1 MIDTTHIG
9 SLPFLDTLRAV
20 EFNKNFSLP
29 VLSTLPKLS
38 TSEFMIEQ
46 LLIGMENVKFVDH
59 SLVTVG
65 NVKLK
70 NFKFNFL
77 LEKDF
82 VNNFSGSD
90 IKWQILGPMTFL
102 KLFSPKSIDKAL
114 KQKIL
119 CWHIDNIKNYQE
131 FLNIHF
137 KNITLFLDE
146 PMLTNEYEVKE
157 LNSFIK
163 KLDINN
169 IVIHNCSSFKPSIYK
184 SLDKNI
190 SLSFDLLVMDVK
202 KIDEFSRLSH
212 MLYPGVISGEN
223 LNIKT
228 IPKSLRS
235 RLKAVTPSCGLF
247 GADENALDQII
258 ASLKD
263 FT

>member
-59 SLVTVG
+59 LLVSEG

-70 NFKFNFL
+70 NYKFNFL
-77 LEKDF
+77 IEKDF
-82 VNNFSGSD
+82 VHFFSGSN
-90 IKWQILGPMTFL
+90 IKWQILGPITFL
-102 KLFSPKSIDKAL
+102 KLFSPKSVDKIL

-119 CWHIDNIKNYQE
+119 SWHIDNIKNYQQ
-131 FLNIHF
+131 FLNKHF
-137 KNITLFLDE
+137 NNITLFLDE
-146 PMLTNEYEVKE
+146 PMLVTENEVKE
-157 LNSFIK
+157 LNSFIN

-190 SLSFDLLVMDVK
+190 SLSFDLLVIDDE
-202 KIDEFSRLSH
+202 KIDEFSILSH
-212 MLYPGVISGEN
+212 MLYAGVISGEN
-223 LNIKT
+223 LNIK
-228 IPKSLRS
+228 SLPERFQS